1 MNIKNR
7 TDQSYKHHAP
17 LGLTAYYS
25 YQVSSMRKI
34 LSFALAAVLL
44 CGVVR
49 VPTFAQAAADP
60 YAARLR
66 EFEEFVA
73 RAMKS
78 DRIPG
83 LTVGFFKDDYTWVKG
98 FGYADLEN
106 KTPAHAESA
115 YRLASITKS
124 MTGEAIVQ
132 LAERGKLDLD
142 AEIQTY
148 VPDYPVQKWPVTV
161 RNLLTHTGAGQT
173 GSGLGTEQVTTKEIV
188 ARISKY
194 PIQYEPGVRFDYQT
208 AGYNL
213 LGAAI
218 ESVSKQT
225 FEAYLRENVLLPAGM
240 KDTRMDDVVAL
251 VPNRVR
257 GYDLVGGEIVNAP
270 FINVSSRFAG
280 GGLTGTVPD
289 LLRWARA
296 ALAGKIV
303 SPKWIDE
310 MLKPYTSKPGR
321 YTGLGDGDVYY
332 TLGWMVRP
340 INGSFSVFAGGSQKG
355 TETLLFYFPEKRLA
369 IAFACN
375 LQFAPTQRY
384 VGRLYELVT
393 GESWEAKVFTRDKLD
408 SPTALA
414 LNSAFNYGGLH
425 FEEHHAPL
433 TQDAKE
439 LADAFAF
446 FNSNASR
453 EAARADFGGVSKRIR
468 DARHPVGG
476 VRLVKL
482 GSYMAARLKEQN
494 GAAGLDKYHAS
505 GAIPFFADYV
515 RLYKSDAKTPKTLR
529 FTPEFEKLIARWDA
543 DWSRT
548 WNDYTRRLSIAPD
561 TDFDAVGA
569 RLRKDF
575 AGAEVYP
582 DFTGAIQPIQSG
594 LVALKSA
601 KLGVDL
607 YPHSD
612 ELLFNWGYFI
622 ILSELSPEGR
632 AALKGVG
639 GEYERPV
646 VYFRRAYESNPDGVM
661 SAKTFLDLGGRW
673 LARPQFADAGIEFVG
688 AGVQLHPKDAKLR
701 EMLGDFYARKGRP
714 DAAAENYRAAYNI
727 DPALAKGLSADD
739 YVAGRLKAAGEQ
751 KKN

>member
-1 MNIKNR
+1 ML
-7 TDQSYKHHAP
+7 S
-17 LGLTAYYS
+17 
-25 YQVSSMRKI
+25 VRKT
-34 LSFALAAVLL
+34 LSLAVVAFVL
-44 CGVVR
+44 CGAVR
-49 VPTFAQAAADP
+49 VPARARAAAPQAADP
-60 YAARLR
+60 YAERLR
-66 EFEEFVA
+66 EFEEFVGA
-73 RAMKS
+73 GLKR

-83 LTVGFFKDDYTWVKG
+83 MTIGFFKDDYTWVKG

-106 KTPAHAESA
+106 KVPAKPESA

-132 LAERGKLDLD
+132 LAERGKIDLD

-148 VPDYPVQKWPVTV
+148 VPDYPKQKWPVTV

-173 GSGLGTEQVTTKEIV
+173 GSGLGTEQVSTKEVV

-194 PIQYEPGVRFDYQT
+194 PIQYEPGTRFDYQT
-208 AGYNL
+208 SGYNL

-218 ESVSKQT
+218 ENVSGQS
-225 FEAYLRENVLLPAGM
+225 FDAYLRENLFAPAGM
-240 KDTRMDDVVAL
+240 KDTRMDDVIAL

-257 GYDLVGGEIVNAP
+257 GYELVGGEIVNAP

-280 GGLTGTVPD
+280 GGLTGTVRD

-296 ALAGKIV
+296 ALSGEIV

-310 MLKPYTSKPGR
+310 MLKPYASKPGR

-340 INGSFSVFAGGSQKG
+340 INGSFSVFAAGSQKG

-369 IAFACN
+369 LAVACN
-375 LQFAPTQRY
+375 LQFAPTQSY
-384 VGRLYELVT
+384 VRRLYELVT
-393 GESWEAKVFTRDKLD
+393 GESWEVKAFTRERLD
-408 SPTALA
+408 APTALA

-425 FEEHHAPL
+425 FGEHHAPL
-433 TQDAKE
+433 TEDAKE

-446 FNSNASR
+446 FNANASR
-453 EAARADFGGVSKRIR
+453 EAARADFASVSKRIR
-468 DARHPVGG
+468 DARHPAGG
-476 VRLVKL
+476 VHLIKL
-482 GSYMAARLKEQN
+482 GSYIAARLKERN
-494 GAAGLDKYHAS
+494 GAAGLGKYHAG

-515 RLYKSDAKTPKTLR
+515 RLYKSDPKTPKPLR
-529 FTPEFEKLIARWDA
+529 FTPEFEKQLARWDA

-569 RLRKDF
+569 RLRKEF

-582 DFTGAIQPIQSG
+582 DYTGDIQPIQSG
-594 LVALKSA
+594 MVALKSA
-601 KLGVDL
+601 RLGVDL

-612 ELLFNWGYFI
+612 ELLFNWGFFI
-622 ILSELSPEGR
+622 ILTERQPGGV
-632 AALKGVG
+632 AALKAL

-646 VYFRRAYESNPDGVM
+646 VYFRRALESNPGGVM
-661 SAKTFLDLGGRW
+661 GAKTFLDLGG
-673 LARPQFADAGIEFVG
+673 
-688 AGVQLHPKDAKLR
+688 
-701 EMLGDFYARKGRP
+701 
-714 DAAAENYRAAYNI
+714 
-727 DPALAKGLSADD
+727 
-739 YVAGRLKAAGEQ
+739 
-751 KKN
+751 